1 MPCQHQ
7 QFRPRSLVE
16 VVARRQSD
24 GDLNRHLR
32 EFLDEFYIEQDSAQ
46 RQAMLDPEPE
56 LLADEKLNAYLG
68 AAAEH
73 LAHLYGLDVPPWCE
87 NSERFLHR
95 AHFPCGLESL
105 KATYIKESPSAFRRR
120 MIFVEADP
128 LYRPRKDHPNF
139 GE

>member
-1 MPCQHQ
+1 M
-7 QFRPRSLVE
+7 
-16 VVARRQSD
+16 VARRQSD

-87 NSERFLHR
+87 KAERFLHEP
-95 AHFPCGLESL
+95 HFPSGFKSPKMQTLLIE
-105 KATYIKESPSAFRRR
+105 ESPLAFRRR
-120 MIFVEADP
+120 LIFVEASP
-128 LYRPRKDHPNF
+128 LYRPRKDHPFF
-139 GE
+139 GG